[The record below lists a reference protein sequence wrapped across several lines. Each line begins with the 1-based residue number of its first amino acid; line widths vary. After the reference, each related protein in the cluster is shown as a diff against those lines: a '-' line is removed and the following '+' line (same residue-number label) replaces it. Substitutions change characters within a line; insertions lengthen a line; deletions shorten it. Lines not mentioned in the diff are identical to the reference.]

1 MYFISFLFAL
11 LWNGPHQCIAVI
23 YIMFLFV
30 ILSFANVN
38 AENIMQK
45 IVASDN
51 VGRFGYSVSMHNN
64 TALVG
69 SYDMMGS
76 SGSAYIFDRIETVN
90 NNSGWTQTTKL
101 VANDSVAPG
110 DFGISVSIDNNIA
123 LIASF
128 GDAYIFEKQ
137 ININQVLWTQT
148 ARLVPNDGT
157 AFINFGYSVSIHNNS
172 ALISSHTDDAM
183 AFNSGSAYIFE
194 KVNEI
199 WIQTAKLVPN
209 DGVANDYFGTSV
221 SIHNNIALI
230 GSRRAAYIFEKVN
243 RVWTQTAQ
251 LVANDGDAFGT
262 SVSINNNIALIGSRR
277 AAYIFEKV
285 NRVWTQTAQLVAND
299 GDAFGTSVSINNNIA
314 LIGSPY
320 NDAMGTKSGSAYIF
334 EKANIINATWTQ
346 TAKLVANDGIAG
358 DQFGMSVSIDNN
370 IALIASFGDAYIFEK
385 QININ
390 QVLWTQTARLVPNDG
405 TAFINFGYSVSIH
418 NNSALIG
425 WPGNGIDSG
434 SAYIFEK
441 VNEIWIQTAKLVPN
455 DAAND
460 HFGTSV
466 SIHNN
471 IALIGSP
478 SPGHAYIFEKVNG
491 AWTQT
496 AKLVAN
502 DGVASDNFGTSV
514 SINNNIALIGSPYN
528 DDMGSNSGSA
538 YIFEK
543 DATWTQTAKLVAN
556 DGVAGDQ
563 FGRSV
568 SIDNNIALIGAWMGS
583 NSESG
588 SAYIFE
594 KKHTVSGFVWVETK
608 LFASNGA
615 QSDRF
620 GYSVAIYKNFV
631 VIGAYYD
638 DSKAGSAYIFE
649 KVGVSWVEIKQIFAS
664 DRSSGDY
671 FGNSVSIHEN
681 IVAVGAYQD
690 VTNGSNS
697 GSVYV
702 FEKTGTTWPTYSYD
716 KLNAWDGAPS
726 DDIDFG
732 RSVSVYNNTV
742 LVGSYAHDINNKTNS
757 GAAYIFEKIQ
767 GSWTQTH
774 KLFPFNGSI
783 SDYFGFSVSLFEN
796 IALIG
801 SYLDDDMALNS
812 GSAYIFERE
821 INGNWIETE
830 KLVAYDGASQDLFG
844 RSVSIHGNHILVG
857 AYYDDDPQIGMNT
870 GSAYMIET
878 HMSCNDVWNGTTNK
892 SNLVGKI
899 ENNYLINYKWTSC
912 LWTDY
917 PTKTPTNNPTK
928 TPTNNPTK
936 TPTNNPTK
944 TPTNNPT
951 KTPTNNPTKTPT
963 NNPT

>member
-1 MYFISFLFAL
+1 MWLLVFQLGLLCIGGNTQSMDGLFPLDILGNNSINPVSTHFGMDENVKYYQEHSDFTDFTDFSVNTINLRLCTGDGICKDVYTYTNCVKMSEKISGAIFYWNIIGSFIIIGIMFISYYFSIISNIYYTLPVMFVYIL
-11 LWNGPHQCIAVI
+11 LLCG
-23 YIMFLFV
+23 M
-30 ILSFANVN
+30 SNVN

-45 IVASDN
+45 ITASDITS
-51 VGRFGYSVSMHNN
+51 GHLFGHSVSVWNDI
-64 TALVG
+64 AVVG
-69 SYDMMGS
+69 AYYDD
-76 SGSAYIFDRIETVN
+76 YN
-90 NNSGWTQTTKL
+90 
-101 VANDSVAPG
+101 
-110 DFGISVSIDNNIA
+110 
-123 LIASF
+123 
-128 GDAYIFEKQ
+128 
-137 ININQVLWTQT
+137 
-148 ARLVPNDGT
+148 
-157 AFINFGYSVSIHNNS
+157 GYR
-172 ALISSHTDDAM
+172 
-183 AFNSGSAYIFE
+183 SGSAYIFE
-194 KVNEI
+194 KHNED
-199 WIQTAKLVPN
+199 WIQTEKLVASDGASNDNFGWSVAVYDSIIVVGAFADDNPN
-209 DGVANDYFGTSV
+209 GTSC
-221 SIHNNIALI
+221 S
-230 GSRRAAYIFEKVN
+230 
-243 RVWTQTAQ
+243 
-251 LVANDGDAFGT
+251 DC
-262 SVSINNNIALIGSRR
+262 
-277 AAYIFEKV
+277 
-285 NRVWTQTAQLVAND
+285 
-299 GDAFGTSVSINNNIA
+299 
-314 LIGSPY
+314 
-320 NDAMGTKSGSAYIF
+320 GSAYIF
-334 EKANIINATWTQ
+334 EKGNQ
-346 TAKLVANDGIAG
+346 HIA
-358 DQFGMSVSIDNN
+358 
-370 IALIASFGDAYIFEK
+370 
-385 QININ
+385 
-390 QVLWTQTARLVPNDG
+390 
-405 TAFINFGYSVSIH
+405 
-418 NNSALIG
+418 
-425 WPGNGIDSG
+425 
-434 SAYIFEK
+434 
-441 VNEIWIQTAKLVPN
+441 
-455 DAAND
+455 
-460 HFGTSV
+460 
-466 SIHNN
+466 
-471 IALIGSP
+471 
-478 SPGHAYIFEKVNG
+478 
-491 AWTQT
+491 
-496 AKLVAN
+496 
-502 DGVASDNFGTSV
+502 
-514 SINNNIALIGSPYN
+514 
-528 DDMGSNSGSA
+528 
-538 YIFEK
+538 
-543 DATWTQTAKLVAN
+543 
-556 DGVAGDQ
+556 
-563 FGRSV
+563 
-568 SIDNNIALIGAWMGS
+568 
-583 NSESG
+583 
-588 SAYIFE
+588 
-594 KKHTVSGFVWVETK
+594 WVETK

>member
-194 KVNEI
+194 KVN
-199 WIQTAKLVPN
+199 
-209 DGVANDYFGTSV
+209 
-221 SIHNNIALI
+221 
-230 GSRRAAYIFEKVN
+230 
-243 RVWTQTAQ
+243 
-251 LVANDGDAFGT
+251 FGT
-262 SVSINNNIALIGSRR
+262 SVSINNNIALIG
-277 AAYIFEKV
+277 
-285 NRVWTQTAQLVAND
+285 
-299 GDAFGTSVSINNNIA
+299 
-314 LIGSPY
+314 
-320 NDAMGTKSGSAYIF
+320 
-334 EKANIINATWTQ
+334 
-346 TAKLVANDGIAG
+346 KLVANDGIAG

-556 DGVAGDQ
+556 DGIAGDQ
-563 FGRSV
+563 FGMSV
-568 SIDNNIALIGAWMGS
+568 SIDNNIALIASFGD
-583 NSESG
+583 
-588 SAYIFE
+588 AYIFE
-594 KKHTVSGFVWVETK
+594 KQININQVLWTQTARLVP
-608 LFASNGA
+608 NG
-615 QSDRF
+615 
-620 GYSVAIYKNFV
+620 GT
-631 VIGAYYD
+631 
-638 DSKAGSAYIFE
+638 
-649 KVGVSWVEIKQIFAS
+649 AS
-664 DRSSGDY
+664 DA
-671 FGNSVSIHEN
+671 FGMSVSIHN
-681 IVAVGAYQD
+681 
-690 VTNGSNS
+690 
-697 GSVYV
+697 
-702 FEKTGTTWPTYSYD
+702 
-716 KLNAWDGAPS
+716 
-726 DDIDFG
+726 
-732 RSVSVYNNTV
+732 
-742 LVGSYAHDINNKTNS
+742 
-757 GAAYIFEKIQ
+757 
-767 GSWTQTH
+767 
-774 KLFPFNGSI
+774 
-783 SDYFGFSVSLFEN
+783 N

-801 SYLDDDMALNS
+801 S
-812 GSAYIFERE
+812 
-821 INGNWIETE
+821 
-830 KLVAYDGASQDLFG
+830 
-844 RSVSIHGNHILVG
+844 
-857 AYYDDDPQIGMNT
+857 
-870 GSAYMIET
+870 
-878 HMSCNDVWNGTTNK
+878 
-892 SNLVGKI
+892 
-899 ENNYLINYKWTSC
+899 
-912 LWTDY
+912 
-917 PTKTPTNNPTK
+917 
-928 TPTNNPTK
+928 
-936 TPTNNPTK
+936 
-944 TPTNNPT
+944 
-951 KTPTNNPTKTPT
+951 
-963 NNPT
+963 